1 MNDIKLNTEDVD
13 RDIVMPNQR
22 IFYGWKSAL
31 FIAVTIVYA
40 LFHIISLNIYPLES
54 WTYRIIHVA
63 GAAGIGFILYS
74 SRTFKD
80 HGSDSRI
87 QQNKLYLAISTVA
100 LALLLYA
107 TYALG
112 VIHFQLAAGEYPTPD
127 FEQMH
132 FGYPLTVGAVIA
144 IVAGFFQPKFRHTI
158 SLSDIGLV
166 IAMLAASYYFLINLD
181 ATALRMRAG
190 TNFVTQG
197 NVWAALTGM
206 LLLLELTRRLTGNAL
221 VVIILAFVGYGFA
234 GPWLPGF
241 LNHNGFAFNRI
252 ITYLFTDKG
261 ILGTTTAVSSTYI
274 ILFIIFAAFL
284 QVSKVGEY
292 FVNFSFALAGR
303 KRGGPA
309 KVAIFS
315 SGLMGT
321 INGTSAGNVVAT
333 GSLTIPLMQRVGYK
347 PKEAGSI
354 EAAASTGGQ
363 IMPPIMGAGAFIMA
377 EITGIPY
384 TEIVVAAILP
394 AIFYFFSIYL
404 MVDTVA
410 AREGM
415 LGLPKDQIPKLGL
428 IMRQAYLFM
437 PILILIVALF
447 LGYSV
452 IRSGSLAIVAAIVVS
467 WLTPYKVGI
476 RGIGRALNTASMMS
490 VQIITVCAAAGII
503 VGCIA
508 LTGIGARF
516 SSMLLALA
524 ENSQVLA
531 LVFAMVIS
539 IILGMGMPTT
549 AAYAIAASVVAPGL
563 IEIGIPP
570 LVAHF
575 FVFYYAVLS
584 AITPPV
590 ALASYAAA
598 GISNSNPMET
608 SITSFKVGI
617 VAFAIPYMAYF
628 NPVVFMDGN
637 SFEIAYTF
645 CFGIAA
651 IYLMIGSIQG
661 WLFGPANKILRLA
674 CFAYSIPMIMGF
686 MVFEITGV
694 ILLAALYIKN
704 RKAASGLAESRV
716 E

>member
-1 MNDIKLNTEDVD
+1 MTDTKLDTEHVD

-22 IFYGWKSAL
+22 IFYGYRSVL
-31 FIAVTIVYA
+31 FIAVTIIYA
-40 LFHIISLNIYPLES
+40 LFHIICLNIYPLES
-54 WTYRIIHVA
+54 WTYRILHVT
-63 GAAGIGFILYS
+63 GAVGIGFILYS
-74 SRTFKD
+74 SKTFSG
-80 HGSDSRI
+80 HGSDSKVT
-87 QQNKLYLAISTVA
+87 QGKPYLIVSSC
-100 LALLLYA
+100 ALLLVLYA
-107 TYALG
+107 IYALG
-112 VIHFQLAAGEYPTPD
+112 MINLKLMNGEFPTPE
-127 FEQMH
+127 FEKLH
-132 FGYPLTVGAVIA
+132 FGYPLTAATVIA
-144 IVAGFFQPKFRHTI
+144 IVAGFFQPRLRHHI
-158 SLSDIGLV
+158 SISDICLV
-166 IAMLAASYYFLINLD
+166 LAMLASSYYLLINLD
-181 ATALRMRAG
+181 TTALRMRAG

-197 NVWAALTGM
+197 NVYAALSGM
-206 LLLLELTRRLTGNAL
+206 LLLLELTRRLTGSAL

-234 GPWLPGF
+234 GPMLPGF
-241 LNHNGFAFNRI
+241 LNHNGFHFNRL
-252 ITYLFTDKG
+252 ITYLYTDKG

-347 PKEAGSI
+347 PKEAASI

-384 TEIVVAAILP
+384 TEIVVAAVLP

-410 AREGM
+410 ARENM

-437 PILILIVALF
+437 PILILIIALF

-452 IRSGSLAIVAAIVVS
+452 IRSGSLAIIAAVVVS
-467 WLTPYKVGI
+467 WLTPHKVGI
-476 RGIGRALNTASMMS
+476 RSIGRALNTASVMS

-516 SSMLLALA
+516 SSMLLAVA
-524 ENSQVLA
+524 ENSQLLA
-531 LVFAMVIS
+531 LMFAMLIS

-563 IEIGIPP
+563 IEIGIEP
-570 LVAHF
+570 LTAHF

-628 NPVVFMDGN
+628 NPVVFMDG
-637 SFEIAYTF
+637 SYFEIAYTVF
-645 CFGIAA
+645 FGIAA

-661 WLFGPANKILRLA
+661 WLFGRATKLLRLA
-674 CFAYSIPMIMGF
+674 GFVYSIPMIMGV
-686 MVFEITGV
+686 MLFEITGV
-694 ILLAALYIKN
+694 ILLVALYLKN
-704 RKAASGLAESRV
+704 RKKAAVADLA
-716 E
+716 